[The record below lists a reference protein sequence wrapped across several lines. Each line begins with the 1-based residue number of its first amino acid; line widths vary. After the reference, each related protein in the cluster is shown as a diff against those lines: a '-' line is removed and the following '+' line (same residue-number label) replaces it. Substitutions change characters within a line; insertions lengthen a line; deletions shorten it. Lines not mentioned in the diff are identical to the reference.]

1 VPTRLDPA
9 ELETRY
15 PGFVALPLDLA
26 SAFAALSAI
35 EVPEGATL
43 FDEGTPCRGFPL
55 VLAGG
60 VRVAKRA
67 ANGREIVLYRVGPGE
82 GCVLSSGCL
91 LGHQDYRATGTA
103 EGRLRLALLPR
114 PLFDEAIAR
123 VPAFRSFVF
132 ALFNARLAE
141 LAGLVEEVAFRRL
154 DQRLAAWLIERSERG
169 ARPITAT
176 HQAIAD
182 ELGSVREIVSR
193 VLGHLAVDGLIT
205 TGRGRIEVR
214 DLGLLGRMAA
224 D

>member
-1 VPTRLDPA
+1 MAVRLEPA
-9 ELETRY
+9 ELESRY
-15 PGFVALPLDLA
+15 PGLLALPPDLA
-26 SAFAALSAI
+26 AAFAALPAI
-35 EVPEGATL
+35 DVAEGATL

-91 LGHQDYRATGTA
+91 LGRQDYRATGTA
-103 EGRLRLALLPR
+103 EGALRLALLPR
-114 PLFDEAIAR
+114 SLFDEAIAR

-154 DQRLAAWLIERSERG
+154 DQRLAAWLIEQSARG
-169 ARPITAT
+169 TRPITAT

-205 TGRGRIEVR
+205 TGRGRIDVR
-214 DLGLLGRMAA
+214 DVAQLGRMAT